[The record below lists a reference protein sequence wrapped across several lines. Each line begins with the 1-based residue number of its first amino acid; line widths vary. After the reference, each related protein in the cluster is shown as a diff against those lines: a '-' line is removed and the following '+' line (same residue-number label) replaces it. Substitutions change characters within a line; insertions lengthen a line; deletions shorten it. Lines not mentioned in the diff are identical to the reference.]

1 MRRSL
6 LVPCLLLFFSAVA
19 RPGLATVADAAPAV
33 SVANSAAAASEQASV
48 ETVQSVWDSLM
59 QGNLQDLADIRA
71 KADDLLARLPG
82 LGAALNKS
90 VNDID
95 EEFRKLAAIA
105 QVSRS
110 MPAEPM
116 RMIAS
121 TP

>member
-19 RPGLATVADAAPAV
+19 RPGLATAADAAPAV